1 MDDEASEGDEADEEA
16 RKPLMRRTPT
26 EPTKQEILEHNLTHL
41 PFRSWC
47 PCCVAAKAKQWPHR
61 KSAQKSE
68 DEETVPS
75 IHMDYW
81 FMRNDEAEEKVTVLN
96 AKEKITKMFIA
107 HVVKNKGTEN
117 EEAER
122 VIKDLEKIGCKG
134 KVSQN

>member
-1 MDDEASEGDEADEEA
+1 
-16 RKPLMRRTPT
+16 MRRTPT

-61 KSAQKSE
+61 KAAPKGD

-81 FMRNDEAEEKVTVLN
+81 FMRDGEVDEKVTVLN
-96 AKEKITKMFIA
+96 INWSAWRCFSSDFLPLA
-107 HVVKNKGTEN
+107 
-117 EEAER
+117 
-122 VIKDLEKIGCKG
+122 
-134 KVSQN
+134 VSLYQLMGLRSSNCFVTFK

>member
-1 MDDEASEGDEADEEA
+1 
-16 RKPLMRRTPT
+16 MRRTPT
-26 EPTKQEILEHNLTHL
+26 EPTKQDILEHNLTHL

-61 KSAQKSE
+61 KAAPKGE
-68 DEETVPS
+68 DEETAPS

-81 FMRNDEAEEKVTVLN
+81 FMRDDEADEKVTVLN
-96 AKEKITKMFIA
+96 IKEKVTKMFIA

-122 VIKDLEKIGCKG
+122 VIKDLEKIGCKAKLTRSPPSWPWPKKSG
-134 KVSQN
+134 G